1 MRIWWPYTL
10 SYLAEPPTHPNALLT
25 SLRDPQFTMTSTK
38 NSFMAYRPIMIGS
51 DDQRNRIQDA
61 NHVVVLLNKCLL
73 LAMGWLV
80 I

>member
-10 SYLAEPPTHPNALLT
+10 SHLAEPPNALLT

-73 LAMGWLV
+73 AMGWLV